1 MVIESGSHFIL
12 VDPMLG
18 PKGKGI
24 PFSVIRQRPRLNPI
38 VDLPQGSTA
47 ILSKVT
53 HCLITHCQKLHFDH
67 LDKAGKSFL
76 RKQSIPITCE
86 LGDQA
91 FLKRRGL
98 VVENTIR
105 HWESINWLG
114 GRLTAIPAK
123 HGYGWIHKTMANGI
137 GYFLE
142 LSNEPTLYI
151 SGDTILTGQVR
162 RALTELKP
170 DISVL
175 AAGTAQLD
183 IGKPILMTPD
193 DMMEFVRLAPKKVI
207 ANHLEAL
214 NHCST
219 TREQLSQ
226 MLIQKGLREKV
237 FIPEDGKVLSF

>member
-1 MVIESGSHFIL
+1 MVIESNDHFIL

-18 PKGKGI
+18 SKGKGI
-24 PFSVIRQRPRLNPI
+24 PFSVIRHRPKLNPT
-38 VDLPQGSTA
+38 VDLPPSA
-47 ILSKVT
+47 DELLSKVN

-76 RKQSIPITCE
+76 RKLHIPITCE
-86 LGDQA
+86 SGDRA

-98 VVENTIR
+98 TVQNTISR
-105 HWESINWLG
+105 WESINWLSG
-114 GRLTAIPAK
+114 QLTAIPAK
-123 HGYGWIHKTMANGI
+123 HGYGWIHKTMANGV

-142 LSNEPTLYI
+142 LPNEPTLYI
-151 SGDTILTGQVR
+151 SGDTILTNHVR
-162 RALTELKP
+162 RALKELKP

-183 IGKPILMTPD
+183 AGKPILMSLD

-226 MLIQKGLREKV
+226 LLTQNGLREKV
-237 FIPEDGKVLSF
+237 FIPGDGEVLSF